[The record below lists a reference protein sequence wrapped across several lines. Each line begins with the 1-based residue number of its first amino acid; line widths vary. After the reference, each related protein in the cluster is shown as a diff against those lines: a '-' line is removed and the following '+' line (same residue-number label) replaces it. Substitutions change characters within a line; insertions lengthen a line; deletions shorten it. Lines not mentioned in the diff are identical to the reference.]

1 MARVD
6 RVVWDTNVVIDLLQK
21 TPERERSIRPFV
33 EQAEDGR
40 LEILLSNVTVV
51 ELHGIH
57 GLRTR
62 GTPADAAA
70 AIVREFLNLPYV
82 IRRPLHD
89 DLADEAAAIARTHG
103 IKRAADAV
111 VVALAVQEGVQTV
124 HTYDGSGRKPG
135 LIALSG
141 KVGTPPI
148 TIEAPDPGIGN
159 LFERLGDD

>member
-33 EQAEDGR
+33 ERAEDGR

-62 GTPADAAA
+62 GTPADA
-70 AIVREFLNLPYV
+70 
-82 IRRPLHD
+82 
-89 DLADEAAAIARTHG
+89 AAAIARTHG